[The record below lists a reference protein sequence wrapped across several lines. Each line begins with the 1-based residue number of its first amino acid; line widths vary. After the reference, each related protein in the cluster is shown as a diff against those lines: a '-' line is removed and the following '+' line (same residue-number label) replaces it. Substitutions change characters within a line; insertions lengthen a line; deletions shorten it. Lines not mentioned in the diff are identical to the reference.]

1 METSFISFRYKKPF
15 KSNWGG
21 KQHWLSN
28 NLFLK
33 YYQFIIIRGYE
44 TVQKKKKNIIKS

>member
-21 KQHWLSN
+21 KQHWLSLIN
-28 NLFLK
+28 
-33 YYQFIIIRGYE
+33 
-44 TVQKKKKNIIKS
+44 VKKKPFLEILSVYNNKRI